1 VQCSIRCG
9 RNIGQRFRIFARP
22 FTISSYWLTPQP
34 QTQTSI
40 WLIGESK
47 MLAGTARRQEMP
59 WSITKKNMGAE
70 TRNSGAI
77 QAADHGGHRA

>member
-1 VQCSIRCG
+1 MPCAVLDSLRQEL
-9 RNIGQRFRIFARP
+9 GQRFKIFARP

-34 QTQTSI
+34 QTQTAI

-59 WSITKKNMGAE
+59 WSIK
-70 TRNSGAI
+70 
-77 QAADHGGHRA
+77 HGC